1 MRRGA
6 TTQGP
11 VTLPHRL
18 GPVEEPQTTAGPQQ
32 EGETDTKAKAP
43 GEPEKRTSTP
53 HSEISTTQPS
63 AQPSPPAISD
73 SITVASKTVK
83 AATRSAVPAVPV
95 VPVVP
100 VLPRTS
106 PKHAKTSSSASKI
119 EAVVK
124 SADPTSPT
132 KVVTEVAAPEPAPQK
147 TLIPPRPAPVRKS
160 WADMV
165 SKSSSAPSNSEE
177 PAGNSEVHANG
188 KITPSVSANGFG
200 KSGAAPVGEAIAAYR
215 VAETGGKRSFLE
227 PRGLKNTGNLCYMNS
242 VSPSLHATQVVGADP
257 PPRFFRCS
265 CTASP
270 SSTS

>member
-11 VTLPHRL
+11 VTLPHRS
-18 GPVEEPQTTAGPQQ
+18 GPAEETQTTSGPQQ
-32 EGETDTKAKAP
+32 EGETETKAKAP
-43 GEPEKRTSTP
+43 EEPEKRTSTP

-63 AQPSPPAISD
+63 AQLSPPVISD

-83 AATRSAVPAVPV
+83 AATRSSVPAAPV
-95 VPVVP
+95 VPAVP

-106 PKHAKTSSSASKI
+106 PKHAKTSSSASKT

-124 SADPTSPT
+124 GADPTSPT
-132 KVVTEVAAPEPAPQK
+132 KVVMEAAAPEPAPQK
-147 TLIPPRPAPVRKS
+147 SLIPPLAAPVRKS

-177 PAGNSEVHANG
+177 PAEVHSNG
-188 KITPSVSANGFG
+188 KITHGVAANGFG

-215 VAETGGKRSFLE
+215 VPETGGKRYFLE

-242 VSPSLHATQVVGADP
+242 VSLSFHAAQVVGTDS
-257 PPRFFRCS
+257 RS
-265 CTASP
+265 
-270 SSTS
+270 